1 MNSSVEFKFF
11 NAEGQRYYI
20 NTITQE
26 KRWRQG
32 SAKHR
37 TRTITPSVI
46 MRVTKY
52 KGLQKQQNTQRVTK
66 HKGL

>member
-1 MNSSVEFKFF
+1 MNSSVEFKFDF
-11 NAEGQRYYI
+11 NAEGQRYYV

-46 MRVTKY
+46 MRVTE
-52 KGLQKQQNTQRVTK
+52 